1 MDMQV
6 SDLDKALAQLGP
18 QFAAVTDKHDEEDS
32 FVADNYDALKEHRVF
47 SALVPVELGGGGQS
61 YTKMAKFIRGLAAH
75 CSSTALAVSMHQHL
89 VAAAVWNFRNGN
101 EGGADMLR
109 PFSVIPQI

>member
-47 SALVPVELGGGGQS
+47 SALVPVELGGGNRLLEQLDAVLGHARQGLERQLGAVGLVGVGHQPDTGPDTLADGANPNPTP
-61 YTKMAKFIRGLAAH
+61 TK
-75 CSSTALAVSMHQHL
+75 TAVCA
-89 VAAAVWNFRNGN
+89 
-101 EGGADMLR
+101 
-109 PFSVIPQI
+109 P